1 MSNASKIYGVLIGH
15 KNISF
20 VIDDFRCVFINS
32 NMDVRMAENI
42 IAVQGFILGRTTER
56 KYIYIHAGRNLEIRS
71 QLTLNTW
78 LYLISY
84 REDVSSFEAI
94 SFQGGILNKLFFK
107 SALEFDFSG
116 SEKIKCRDDTESYYL
131 TNEKIK
137 GILSIGSV
145 ITESMSVEKGDS
157 IFIKGVRLELN
168 FDENKGIS
176 SFSELFGYIFSLCQ
190 FMAFRKNIKF
200 EEIAI
205 QRKSQQYPKVN
216 ETIADCF
223 VRYEDIQE
231 TEKDIHNCITFNS
244 IGKSIDRLLS
254 SIINNKPK
262 KPQFNL
268 GFIPEN
274 DKDVECITSIKIRE
288 VCSALESEME
298 LAKIKVEQEKEFE
311 DLVKTLKTIVEKH
324 RDGDKPFTD
333 VKVYDYILGNL
344 RHLSGALADRIEKCF
359 FEHQS
364 ELREVINRN
373 QIDRIVNYRN
383 AITHGSYMQLN
394 AELADITVVLMK
406 LVYCCVLKRIGLD
419 KNRISDMMM
428 RHIIS

>member
-1 MSNASKIYGVLIGH
+1 MSDTSKIYGVLVGH

-20 VIDDFRCVFINS
+20 VIDEFRCVFINS
-32 NMDVRMAENI
+32 NMDTRTAENI

-56 KYIYIHAGRNLEIRS
+56 KYIYIHAGRNIEIRS

-78 LYLISY
+78 LYMISY

-107 SALEFDFSG
+107 SALELDFSS
-116 SEKIKCRDDTESYYL
+116 SEKIKYKNDTKSYRL

-137 GILSIGSV
+137 GTLSIGSV
-145 ITESMSVEKGDS
+145 ITEGMSVERGDS
-157 IFIKGVRLELN
+157 ISIKGTRLELS
-168 FDENKGIS
+168 FDEHKDIQL
-176 SFSELFGYIFSLCQ
+176 FSKLYGYIFNLCQ

-205 QRKSQQYPKVN
+205 QGKSKQYPEIN

-223 VRYEDIQE
+223 VRYENIQE
-231 TEKDIHNCITFNS
+231 TEKDIHNCITFNA
-244 IGKSIDRLLS
+244 IGESVDRLLS
-254 SIINNKPK
+254 SIVNNKPK

-274 DKDVECITSIKIRE
+274 DKDVNCITSMKIRE

-311 DLVKTLKTIVEKH
+311 DLVETLKTIVEGH
-324 RDGDKPFTD
+324 RDGEKPLTD
-333 VKVYDYILGNL
+333 AKVYDYILGNL

-359 FEHQS
+359 LEHQS
-364 ELREVINRN
+364 ELREVINKN
-373 QIDRIVNYRN
+373 QIDQIVNYRN
-383 AITHGSYMQLN
+383 IVTHGSYMQLN
-394 AELADITVVLMK
+394 EELADTTVVLMK
-406 LVYCCVLKRIGLD
+406 LVYCCVLKRIGID
-419 KNRISDMMM
+419 KDVISDMMM